1 MSERDKMGE
10 YLVSLVAAAAEV
22 VEERQA
28 NLQKRYPD
36 IDHNVDYKSD
46 EDYHEY
52 LMSLGAYEI
61 ICKIVMFYNTLD
73 EETADV
79 PIDSLN

>member
-1 MSERDKMGE
+1 MGE
-10 YLVSLVAAAAEV
+10 YLVTLAAAAAEV

-36 IDHNVDYKSD
+36 SDHNVDYKAD